1 MVVYSRKDPL
11 MCPTFPFSLKGVS
24 WFSLPPH
31 SLCNFEEVF
40 ETFLTQYASHR
51 EAKRNNHHLLT
62 VKMSQNDNLKSY
74 IGYFQSQLDT
84 VPNCDEDFSALV
96 FISGLQFSHPLYNH
110 LLKHNVNQMSEALS
124 RAQPYIQLEE
134 AMMTFANHSA
144 KRGDDRGKSKSPHEA
159 AAYAQDQNEGQSAY
173 KRQALP
179 ILSQSP
185 L

>member
-1 MVVYSRKDPL
+1 MPS
-11 MCPTFPFSLKGVS
+11 
-24 WFSLPPH
+24 H

-62 VKMSQNDNLKSY
+62 VKMSQSDNLKSY

-84 VPNCDEDFSALV
+84 VPNCDEDFSTLV

-159 AAYAQDQNEGQSAY
+159 AASESRAICLQETSAPDPLT
-173 KRQALP
+173 KSALSLQADRTIHSVHAPHQRNL
-179 ILSQSP
+179 Q
-185 L
+185 